1 MIRIINSLT
10 VEARRQWNIFNVLR
24 KGEKKPLLTQN
35 FFNPVKVPFKNEVKI
50 LSRKAKQ
57 IITSRYVL
65 LKMLREILETE
76 EK

>member
-1 MIRIINSLT
+1 MCS
-10 VEARRQWNIFNVLR
+10 E
-24 KGEKKPLLTQN
+24 KGKKTSANPE
-35 FFNPVKVPFKNEVKI
+35 FFYPVKVPFKNKVEVKI